1 MKKTEEIFKI
11 LRTQRATQ
19 YCDGLYTKNQQGE
32 ACVKDVLD
40 SQVSVCEIKF
50 KMRKLVPCITHFLLH
65 AYKERSI
72 RRQTT
77 STVLNRQAVMVLKHV
92 EENAKFA
99 GLHSQE
105 EYFMDKIF
113 YD

>member
-40 SQVSVCEIKF
+40 S
-50 KMRKLVPCITHFLLH
+50 
-65 AYKERSI
+65 
-72 RRQTT
+72 
-77 STVLNRQAVMVLKHV
+77 
-92 EENAKFA
+92 
-99 GLHSQE
+99 
-105 EYFMDKIF
+105 
-113 YD
+113 